1 MSYSSFTAEKL
12 KEQFGVTQT
21 IKTGLFS
28 NVEAILPSKILK
40 ETIAYNVNF
49 AILQGSEKA
58 RSEFIIAPILLEIK
72 KKAEGKVSL
81 FSGVKFDVDKNNKLD
96 GICDFLISR
105 SSYQAVLE
113 APVVVAVEA
122 KRQDFEKGIAQ
133 CAAEMVASLIFNER
147 KNTKVK
153 VIYGCVT
160 TGDVWRFLMLKEN
173 KVYVD
178 SVAFDVNEDLGRIL
192 GILFA
197 MSLDLIKT

>member
-12 KEQFGVTQT
+12 KERFGVTQT

-133 CAAEMVASLIFNER
+133 CAAEMIASLIFNER
-147 KNTKVK
+147 KGTKVK

-173 KVYVD
+173 KIYVD

>member
-133 CAAEMVASLIFNER
+133 CAAEMIASLIFNER
-147 KNTKVK
+147 KGTKVK

-173 KVYVD
+173 KIYVD

>member
-1 MSYSSFTAEKL
+1 MPYSSFTAEKL

-21 IKTGLFS
+21 LKTGLFS
-28 NVEAILPSKILK
+28 DVEIILPSEILK

-49 AILQGSEKA
+49 AVLQGSEKA

-96 GICDFLISR
+96 GVCDFLISR

-133 CAAEMVASLIFNER
+133 CAAEMIASLIFNER
-147 KNTKVK
+147 KDTKVK

-173 KVYVD
+173 KIYVD

>member
-21 IKTGLFS
+21 FETGLFS
-28 NVEAILPSKILK
+28 EVEAILPSQILK

-72 KKAEGKVSL
+72 KKAEGKISL

-133 CAAEMVASLIFNER
+133 CAAEMIASLIFNER
-147 KNTKVK
+147 KGTKVK

-173 KVYVD
+173 KIYVD

>member
-21 IKTGLFS
+21 FETGLFS
-28 NVEAILPSKILK
+28 KVEAILPSQILK

-133 CAAEMVASLIFNER
+133 CAAEMIASLIFNER
-147 KNTKVK
+147 KGTKVK

-173 KVYVD
+173 KIYVD